1 MSSRMQQ
8 RVKKGQSKGG
18 LFAYSTIDNW
28 HDDKLDL
35 ENQIISNLL
44 AFLAKSVGYTMYF
57 NPVIN
62 QPDSHQFI
70 DVIIKEVDG
79 HTERKHWAMITRSEV
94 AEREILSHQ
103 YSQ

>member
-1 MSSRMQQ
+1 MQQ
-8 RVKKGQSKGG
+8 SVETGQSKGG

-94 AEREILSHQ
+94 AEIEILSHQ